1 MPQFWVIGRIEDDN
15 ADGAGGRESA
25 GVRRESIGPFEDYE
39 DAKKAWAERAREAA
53 RQSRFGKSRFPG
65 GRHARRPSDHAAE
78 AQASAGNASA
88 AHASGAG
95 HSGPRTRYRIER
107 IDPDEPPL
115 CTD

>member
-1 MPQFWVIGRIEDDN
+1 MPQFWVIGSIEDDN

-25 GVRRESIGPFEDYE
+25 GVRRESIGPFADYD

-53 RQSRFGKSRFPG
+53 RQSRFGKSRFPSDRPLG
-65 GRHARRPSDHAAE
+65 RPLNRPSGRHGVG
-78 AQASAGNASA
+78 AQHCSEQRA
-88 AHASGAG
+88 
-95 HSGPRTRYRIER
+95 RYRIER

>member
-15 ADGAGGRESA
+15 AGGVGGRESA
-25 GVRRESIGPFEDYE
+25 GVRRESIGPFADYD

-53 RQSRFGKSRFPG
+53 RQTRFGKSRFPD
-65 GRHARRPSDHAAE
+65 GRPLGRPAA
-78 AQASAGNASA
+78 A
-88 AHASGAG
+88 AHASAAG
-95 HSGPRTRYRIER
+95 HSSPRARYRIER

>member
-1 MPQFWVIGRIEDDN
+1 MPQFWVIGRIEDD
-15 ADGAGGRESA
+15 DSGGVGGRESA
-25 GVRRESIGPFEDYE
+25 GVRRESIGPFADYG

-65 GRHARRPSDHAAE
+65 GRPLGRPSGHPLGRH
-78 AQASAGNASA
+78 ASAG
-88 AHASGAG
+88 HASG
-95 HSGPRTRYRIER
+95 PRARYRIER

>member
-1 MPQFWVIGRIEDDN
+1 MPQFWVIGRIEDDS
-15 ADGAGGRESA
+15 ADGAGGRETA
-25 GVRRESIGPFEDYE
+25 GVRRESIGPFADYD

-65 GRHARRPSDHAAE
+65 GRHLGRPVV
-78 AQASAGNASA
+78 A
-88 AHASGAG
+88 AHASEAG
-95 HSGPRTRYRIER
+95 HSGQRRARYRIER

>member
-1 MPQFWVIGRIEDDN
+1 MPQFWVIGRIEDDE

-25 GVRRESIGPFEDYE
+25 GARRESIGPFAEYD

-65 GRHARRPSDHAAE
+65 GRPLGRP
-78 AQASAGNASA
+78 AGR
-88 AHASGAG
+88 HASLAR
-95 HSGPRTRYRIER
+95 HAEPRARYRIER